1 MYIYLYIYILV
12 YIHLHLNNNHYLIN
26 FGGYSELNGK
36 YYLYFKHDEDQTIA
50 YVTADKLNGPYCD
63 DAVVVSLAQTGVE
76 GSEIYNITGTD
87 QWVMIMD
94 EYGTGHFYTQQTN
107 DFESF
112 KRVNRDITAM
122 DHLKPRHGSVV
133 TITAKEYK
141 ALKKEFGVQK
151 IPDNPTIK

>member
-1 MYIYLYIYILV
+1 M
-12 YIHLHLNNNHYLIN
+12 
-26 FGGYSELNGK
+26 
-36 YYLYFKHDEDQTIA
+36 
-50 YVTADKLNGPYCD
+50 
-63 DAVVVSLAQTGVE
+63 
-76 GSEIYNITGTD
+76 YNINGTD
-87 QWVMIMD
+87 SWVMIMD

-107 DFESF
+107 DFENF

-141 ALKKEFGVQK
+141 ALKKEFGVQT